1 MPDYQTLT
9 TELLRR
15 DSFRMDCLKAA
26 RQLKLR
32 DYYVAAGFLRNAIW
46 DHLHNVP
53 SSTLL
58 NDLDLVYFDD
68 SDPSIEREQQL
79 SMQLHQL
86 QPGVPWEVRNQAR
99 MHLMH
104 GHAPYQ
110 TTAEAIGL
118 WIEIPTCVGVRLEQD
133 DSFSFCAPYGLEQN
147 WSLDIKLNPQN
158 PKAELFAKRIQQK
171 NWLRLWPK
179 LRFPG

>member
-1 MPDYQTLT
+1 MPNYQTLT

-15 DSFRMDCLKAA
+15 DTFRMDCLKAA
-26 RQLKLR
+26 RQLQLR

-53 SSTLL
+53 TSTPLD
-58 NDLDLVYFDD
+58 DLDLVYFDD
-68 SDPSIEREQQL
+68 SDLSMEPEQQL
-79 SMQLHQL
+79 SMRLNQL
-86 QPGVPWEVRNQAR
+86 QPDVPWQVRNQAR

-110 TTAEAIGL
+110 NTAEAISL
-118 WIEIPTCVGVRLEQD
+118 WIEIQTCVGVRLEQD
-133 DSFSFCAPYGLEQN
+133 DSFSFCAAYGLEQN
-147 WSLDIKLNPQN
+147 WSLDVQLNPQN

-171 NWLRLWPK
+171 DWLKLWPK
-179 LRFPG
+179 LRLPG